1 MVEEQAQEG
10 APVTQQLTIQ
20 TEGEEGQITAEVVQ
34 AELPSPGK
42 LSLVPS
48 SQPKL
53 KMFPFSHSRWYKTRR
68 FTFTGRYLHDDRSE

>member
-1 MVEEQAQEG
+1 MVEEQSQEG

-42 LSLVPS
+42 LSCP
-48 SQPKL
+48 
-53 KMFPFSHSRWYKTRR
+53 Y
-68 FTFTGRYLHDDRSE
+68 